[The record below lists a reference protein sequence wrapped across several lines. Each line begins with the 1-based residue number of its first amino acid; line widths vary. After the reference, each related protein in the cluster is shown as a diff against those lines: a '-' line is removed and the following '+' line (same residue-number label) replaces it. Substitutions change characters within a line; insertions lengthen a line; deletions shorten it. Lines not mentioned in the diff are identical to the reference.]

1 MYVCMWVCLC
11 VCAWVCMCMCV
22 IFFFCSHIYSLVII
36 VNMFLSSVILN
47 TVILFL
53 FMYLLRGP
61 LSQALLLRGPKPIM
75 FFISFVSI
83 DCKMLCLIG
92 LNKLELEL
100 ELESSRK
107 FSRSTQL
114 GLVVFSTQVC
124 TPESQRLTIKEATI
138 GDAR

>member
-1 MYVCMWVCLC
+1 MCVCVYVGVSVCVCVGVYVYVCYL
-11 VCAWVCMCMCV
+11 
-22 IFFFCSHIYSLVII
+22 FFCSHIYSLVII

-100 ELESSRK
+100 EHYRVPLCFRH
-107 FSRSTQL
+107 
-114 GLVVFSTQVC
+114 
-124 TPESQRLTIKEATI
+124 
-138 GDAR
+138 